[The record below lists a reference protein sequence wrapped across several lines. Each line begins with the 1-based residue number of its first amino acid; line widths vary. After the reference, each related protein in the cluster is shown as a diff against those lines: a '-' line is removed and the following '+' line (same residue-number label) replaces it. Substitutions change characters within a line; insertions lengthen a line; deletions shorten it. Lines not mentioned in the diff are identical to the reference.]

1 MCQKAVC
8 RKCQKATYRGCGMHV
23 EQVLAGIPQSQR
35 CTCAEDSAPAGSLW
49 KRILGRG

>member
-35 CTCAEDSAPAGSLW
+35 CTCAKDSAPAGSLW